1 MKKKNRNKTRKR
13 RSLQPLTLCISTA
26 MVLVLLGLVV
36 LSGMTA
42 HNLTSHIREN
52 LTVTII
58 LSDELTLNDSHEYTR
73 RLYHREYTK
82 HADFIS
88 KKEAL
93 DEWTDAMGTDPSEFI
108 GSNPFMAAIEVQLK
122 SDYACHD
129 SLIWIER
136 QIRKDA
142 GVTDVTYREDL
153 VDSVNRNVRKLSMV
167 LIALAVLLFIVSF
180 SLISN
185 TVRLGVYARRFTIR
199 TMKLV
204 GASWRF
210 IRWPFIRQSLVI
222 ALIASLLAS
231 VAMCGLIYALFVYE
245 PAAMNFIDWKV
256 LTITGISI
264 WVLGFA
270 LTLLCTYLSVN
281 KFLHMSAGELYKV

>member
-210 IRWPFIRQSLVI
+210 IRWPFIRQSLAI
-222 ALIASLLAS
+222 ALIASIIAS
-231 VAMCGLIYALFVYE
+231 VAMGGLIYGLFMYE

-256 LTITGISI
+256 LTVTAISI

>member
-13 RSLQPLTLCISTA
+13 RSLQPLTLCLSTA
-26 MVLVLLGLVV
+26 MVLILLGLVV

-52 LTVTII
+52 LSITIL
-58 LSDELTLNDSHEYTR
+58 LSDEMSLNDSHEYTR

-93 DEWTDAMGTDPSEFI
+93 DEGTEAMGVDPSEFI
-108 GSNPFMAAIEVQLK
+108 GSNPFMASIEVQLK
-122 SDYACHD
+122 SSYACHD
-129 SLIWIER
+129 SLLWIEK
-136 QIRKDA
+136 QLRKDA
-142 GVTDVTYREDL
+142 GVTDVTYQENL

-167 LIALAVLLFIVSF
+167 LLALSVLLLIVSF

-185 TVRLGVYARRFTIR
+185 TVRLGVYSRRFTIR

-222 ALIASLLAS
+222 ALLASLLATL
-231 VAMCGLIYALFVYE
+231 AMAGLVYALFVYE
-245 PAAMNFIDWKV
+245 PATMNFIDWKT
-256 LTITGISI
+256 LTVTGVSI

-270 LTLLCTYLSVN
+270 ITLFCTYVSVN
-281 KFLHMSAGELYKV
+281 KFLCMSAGELYKV

>member
-13 RSLQPLTLCISTA
+13 RSFQPLTLCISTA
-26 MVLVLLGLVV
+26 MVLILLGLVV

-58 LSDELTLNDSHEYTR
+58 LSDELSLNDSHEYTR
-73 RLYHREYTK
+73 LLYHREYTK

-88 KKEAL
+88 KQEAL
-93 DEWTDAMGTDPSEFI
+93 DEQTDAMGVDPSEFL
-108 GSNPFMAAIEVQLK
+108 GANPFLASIEVQLK

-129 SLIWIER
+129 SLLWIEK
-136 QIRKDA
+136 QLRKDA
-142 GVTDVTYREDL
+142 GVSDVVYQEDL
-153 VDSVNRNVRKLSMV
+153 VDSVNRNVRKMSMV
-167 LIALAVLLFIVSF
+167 LIALAVLLLIVSF
-180 SLISN
+180 SLINN

-204 GASWRF
+204 GASWSF
-210 IRWPFIRQSLVI
+210 IRWPFVRQSLVI
-222 ALIASLLAS
+222 ALVASILASL
-231 VAMCGLIYALFVYE
+231 AMAGLIYGLFVYE
-245 PAAMNFIDWKV
+245 PSAMTFVDWKV
-256 LTITGISI
+256 LTVTGVSI
-264 WVLGFA
+264 WILGFA
-270 LTLLCTYLSVN
+270 ITMLCTYVSVN